1 MMTYIITLTLRDIMF
16 DYRQLQAL
24 ATVIEEQSFER
35 AAKRLFLTQSAISQR
50 IKQLEESAGQL
61 LLVRSQPLRLTDAGQ
76 QLQRYYHQVTLLQ
89 DELLTHLNN
98 AQQEGFNKLTI
109 GLNADSLATWFMD
122 AMQPLMEQSPILLDL
137 RIDDQDQTHQLLR
150 QGDVQGCI
158 SASSKPLQGSNAVL
172 LGISRY
178 LALASPR
185 FMQHYFPDGV
195 SSATLTQ
202 APAVE
207 YNEKDDLQNSYIQR
221 FYPEVQD
228 YQRHRVPSS
237 EAFTELIKRGFAWG
251 MAPDLQMK
259 SLLERGEV
267 VELVPG
273 KSIEVPLYWHS
284 WNLATDT
291 GHRLSEQLIRYCQRH
306 LEQPTSR
313 SSY

>member
-1 MMTYIITLTLRDIMF
+1 MF
-16 DYRQLQAL
+16 EYRQLQAL

-50 IKQLEESAGQL
+50 VKQLEEAAGQL
-61 LLVRSQPLRLTDAGQ
+61 LLIRSQPLRLTDAGQ
-76 QLQRYYHQVTLLQ
+76 HLQRHYHQISLLQ
-89 DELLTHLNN
+89 SELLNKLKDVK
-98 AQQEGFNKLTI
+98 QQGFTRLTI

-137 RIDDQDQTHQLLR
+137 RIDDQEQTHLLLR

-158 SASSKPLQGSNAVL
+158 SASSKPLQGSSAVF

-178 LALASPR
+178 LALASPAFIQR
-185 FMQHYFPDGV
+185 YFPNGV
-195 SSATLTQ
+195 CSDALTQ

-207 YNEKDDLQNSYIQR
+207 YNEKDDLQNSFISR
-221 FYPEVQD
+221 FYPDVQH

-251 MAPDLQMK
+251 MAPDLQMQA
-259 SLLERGEV
+259 LLNSGAVTEIVAGQ
-267 VELVPG
+267 
-273 KSIEVPLYWHS
+273 SIAVPLYWHS

-291 GHRLSEQLIRYCQRH
+291 GHQLSEQLIRYCQCH
-306 LEQPTSR
+306 LEQAPISR
-313 SSY
+313 D